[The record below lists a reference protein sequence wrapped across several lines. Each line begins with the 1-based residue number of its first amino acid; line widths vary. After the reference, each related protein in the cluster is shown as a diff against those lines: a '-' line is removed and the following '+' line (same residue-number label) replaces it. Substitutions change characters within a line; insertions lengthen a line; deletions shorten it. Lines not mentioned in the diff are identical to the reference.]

1 MPRDHD
7 DDLHRRQRVE
17 TWVRCHQVHAW
28 RYVRLRGA
36 PPDLADDLVQEALL
50 AAVQKGIDGEPDE
63 RARGW
68 LRGALD
74 NLWRMHLRS
83 EGRRAHH
90 VDALAAAR
98 ALDLCEGDD
107 NRDGDTW
114 LGALRGC
121 LANLDGRARQLL
133 DLHYTNGASREAIAT
148 AFGMRENGVKAFLRR
163 VRDLLRQCMHRRLG
177 SEGRPGR

>member
-7 DDLHRRQRVE
+7 DELQRRQHVE
-17 TWVRCHQVHAW
+17 AWVRRHQVHAW

-36 PPDLADDLVQEALL
+36 AADLADDLVQEALL
-50 AAVQKGIDGEPDE
+50 AAVQKGIDREPDE

-68 LRGALD
+68 LRRALD

-98 ALDLCEGDD
+98 ALDLCEREDD
-107 NRDGDTW
+107 GSW
-114 LGALRGC
+114 LAALRGC
-121 LANLDGRARQLL
+121 LAGLDGRARQLL
-133 DLHYTNGASREAIAT
+133 DLHYTHGASRDAIAD

-163 VRDLLRQCMHRRLG
+163 VRDVLRQCMRRRLG
-177 SEGRPGR
+177 SEGPTSS